1 MIVLN
6 YVLIVLSLALFI
18 YSGDTNILIAV
29 GLFSIA
35 QSITNLKVNI
45 HNKSRD

>member
-29 GLFSIA
+29 GLFSVA

-45 HNKSRD
+45 HKKSCD

>member
-1 MIVLN
+1 MIVFN
-6 YVLIVLSLALFI
+6 YVLIVLSLVLFI

-45 HNKSRD
+45 HKKSRD

>member
-18 YSGDTNILIAV
+18 CSGDTNILIAV

-45 HNKSRD
+45 HKKSRY

>member
-18 YSGDTNILIAV
+18 YSEDTNILIAV

-45 HNKSRD
+45 HKKSRD

>member
-18 YSGDTNILIAV
+18 FSGDTNILIAV

-45 HNKSRD
+45 HKKSRD

>member
-45 HNKSRD
+45 HKKSRD

>member
-45 HNKSRD
+45 HKKSCD

>member
-1 MIVLN
+1 MIVFN

-18 YSGDTNILIAV
+18 FSGDTNILIAV

-45 HNKSRD
+45 HKKSRY

>member
-18 YSGDTNILIAV
+18 YSGDTSILIAV
-29 GLFSIA
+29 GLFSVA
-35 QSITNLKVNI
+35 QSITNLKVKI
-45 HNKSRD
+45 HKKSRD

>member
-18 YSGDTNILIAV
+18 YSGDTNILIVV
-29 GLFSIA
+29 GLFSVA

-45 HNKSRD
+45 HKKSRD

>member
-29 GLFSIA
+29 GLFSVA

-45 HNKSRD
+45 HKKSRY

>member
-6 YVLIVLSLALFI
+6 YVLIVISLALFI
-18 YSGDTNILIAV
+18 YSGDTNILISV
-29 GLFSIA
+29 GLFSVA

-45 HNKSRD
+45 HKKFRD

>member
-6 YVLIVLSLALFI
+6 YVLILLSLALFI
-18 YSGDTNILIAV
+18 YSGDTNVLIAV

-35 QSITNLKVNI
+35 QSITNLKVNV
-45 HNKSRD
+45 HKKSRD

>member
-6 YVLIVLSLALFI
+6 YVLIVLSIALFI

-29 GLFSIA
+29 GLF
-35 QSITNLKVNI
+35 
-45 HNKSRD
+45 